1 MICDICV
8 EPILQ
13 EEEEGQVFYFGG
25 YHIEGHTVCTQCV
38 VNALVFY
45 CKYHKKSVA
54 VSEPSESVKEAWK
67 EDNTRGWWA

>member
-8 EPILQ
+8 EHNI
-13 EEEEGQVFYFGG
+13 EEKGAQV
-25 YHIEGHTVCTQCV
+25 IAGHTVCTPCV

-45 CKYHKKSVA
+45 CKYHKKGAKVA
-54 VSEPSESVKEAWK
+54 EPSESVEEAWK

>member
-8 EPILQ
+8 EPIL
-13 EEEEGQVFYFGG
+13 EDVGVQV
-25 YHIEGHTVCTQCV
+25 IEGHTVCTPCV

-67 EDNTRGWWA
+67 EDNIRGWWA